1 MAHQQNTK
9 SYDLV
14 FCVIFPE
21 YNFLIWVIYVTRFIF
36 VRHGQSPGNLE
47 AKFYGH
53 TDKGLTDLG
62 KKQAELTAKFLK
74 DYKIDAAYSSDLGR
88 AFETGLEI
96 AKLHKNLKVI
106 PEKGLREVNSGKW
119 ENLEFAKIGEMYA
132 EDYKVWMNDLWN
144 ARPTGGESVK
154 QMCKRVTETIWRI
167 AKENDGK
174 TVLITTHATPIRV
187 LNCEWSNVPY
197 ENLNKV
203 PWVKNASVSVVDYD
217 VDNSKTNIVVLG
229 DASFHGE
236 FATELPTNI

>member
-1 MAHQQNTK
+1 M
-9 SYDLV
+9 
-14 FCVIFPE
+14 
-21 YNFLIWVIYVTRFIF
+21 FLGDFMTRFIF

-62 KKQAELTAKFLK
+62 KKQAELTAQFLK
-74 DYKIDAAYSSDLGR
+74 DYKIDVAYSSDLGR
-88 AFETGLEI
+88 AYETGLAI
-96 AKLHKNLKVI
+96 AKLHKGLNVV
-106 PEKGLREVNSGKW
+106 PEKGLREVNAGKW
-119 ENLEFAKIGEMYA
+119 ENVEFKKIGELYP
-132 EDYKVWMNDLWN
+132 EDYNLWMNDLWN
-144 ARPTGGESVK
+144 AHPTDGESVK
-154 QMCKRVTETIWRI
+154 QMCKRVSETIWRI

-217 VDNSKTNIVVLG
+217 VENRKTNIVVLG

-236 FATELPTNI
+236 FATELPKNI